1 MRGTLVGRLACL
13 AGAIAPAV
21 ASAQLAGKF
30 VVTPYVGVYSP
41 ANSIAKI
48 DVGSSTFGARL
59 SAKHESSAAYGA
71 NLSYWL
77 TNRFA
82 FELGG
87 AYTGSGLHASGAI
100 SDPMSNASGTGTEGA
115 HVWLGSAKMMM
126 QLLSPLSD
134 FNMRLGF
141 GPAIISRGGAAYRAD
156 ADGRITGTTDLG
168 AAVSLCTRLDFTRS
182 LGVRVRVEDYIYQGR
197 LGWRSA
203 NSAESFAFPEKM
215 QHDFVISAGLQVF
228 LNR

>member
-1 MRGTLVGRLACL
+1 MRGTILGRLAWL
-13 AGAIAPAV
+13 AGAIVPAV
-21 ASAQLAGKF
+21 ASAQLGGKF
-30 VVTPYVGVYSP
+30 VLTPYVGVYSP
-41 ANSIAKI
+41 ANDIAKI
-48 DVGSSTFGARL
+48 DVGSSMFGARL

-71 NLSYWL
+71 NVSYWL

-87 AYTGSGLHASGAI
+87 AYSGSGLHASGAI
-100 SDPMSNASGTGTEGA
+100 TDPTGNTSGTVTQGA

-141 GPAIISRGGAAYRAD
+141 GPAIISRGGTAYKAD

-168 AAVSLCTRLDFTRS
+168 AAVSLCTRLNFTQN

-197 LGWRSA
+197 LGWRASDA
-203 NSAESFAFPEKM
+203 SESFTFPEKM
-215 QHDFVISAGLQVF
+215 QHDFVISAGLQMF